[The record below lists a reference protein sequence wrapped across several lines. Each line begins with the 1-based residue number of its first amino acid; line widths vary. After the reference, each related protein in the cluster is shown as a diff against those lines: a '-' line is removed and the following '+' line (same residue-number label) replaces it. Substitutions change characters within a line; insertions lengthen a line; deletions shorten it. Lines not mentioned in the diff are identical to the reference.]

1 MVRMEDKALL
11 QQKLQDLVRLRAQ
24 VVDQIS
30 RAHGT
35 LLAELKTM
43 LEGID
48 VEIAELNRQI
58 GD

>member
-1 MVRMEDKALL
+1 MEDKALL